1 VDRNPAV
8 VTMAEFG
15 VYQPGMAALSVRTQ
29 QRSFNSLNQYAGGRA
44 GGLDLVGLGVAVVA
58 VVVVFHYLGRGRK

>member
-1 VDRNPAV
+1 MDRNPAV

-29 QRSFNSLNQYAGGRA
+29 QRSFTALNQFAGGA
-44 GGLDLVGLGVAVVA
+44 GGGGLDIVGLAVAVGVIILIA
-58 VVVVFHYLGRGRK
+58 HLARGKK

>member
-1 VDRNPAV
+1 MDRNPAV

-29 QRSFNSLNQYAGGRA
+29 QRSFSGLNQFAGGA
-44 GGLDLVGLGVAVVA
+44 SFGGVDILGLA
-58 VVVVFHYLGRGRK
+58 VVVGLIVLVAHLARGRK